1 MSPRLAPRPVSIVE
15 RKVARIRTVVSSA
28 GLDVDIEVDGGI
40 GPDTIG
46 GGGGGG
52 GAGAATAGAN
62 VLVAGRAFYRVP
74 DGLGHAVADLR
85 PGAETARAAVAS

>member
-1 MSPRLAPRPVSIVE
+1 MSPRLAPRPASIVE
-15 RKVARIRTVVSSA
+15 RKVVRIRTVVSSA

-52 GAGAATAGAN
+52 AAKAGAN
-62 VLVAGRAFYRVP
+62 VLVAGRALQRDP